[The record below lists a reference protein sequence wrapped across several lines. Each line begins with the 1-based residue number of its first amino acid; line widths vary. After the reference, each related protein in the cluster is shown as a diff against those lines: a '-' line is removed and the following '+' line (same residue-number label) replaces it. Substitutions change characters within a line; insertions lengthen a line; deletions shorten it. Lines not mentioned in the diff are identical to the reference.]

1 MKLNLILSRTD
12 WTAFDDPSFNFI
24 ATEEKIQ
31 HNHNHFFN
39 STLVKQRLINE
50 LFNPIMDFF
59 EKN

>member
-1 MKLNLILSRTD
+1 MIKLLKG
-12 WTAFDDPSFNFI
+12 
-24 ATEEKIQ
+24 KIQ

-39 STLVKQRLINE
+39 STLVKQRLVNE